1 MIDEH
6 SEIVHD
12 HPVNKLTRRR
22 FVCDVC
28 GESTYFNNV
37 EKLKIYFT
45 RLIFVDEE
53 EGDRWYEEAQCCD
66 MKCVT
71 DFIEKFGNDNRIDDI
86 SVSKEDIV
94 REYYSAL

>member
-12 HPVNKLTRRR
+12 HPVNKLTRIR

-37 EKLKIYFT
+37 ENLKIYFT
-45 RLIFVDEE
+45 RIIFVDPL
-53 EGDRWYEEAQCCD
+53 DRWYEEAQCCD
-66 MKCVT
+66 MKCVW
-71 DFIEKFGNDNRIDDI
+71 DYIKKFGNDDRIDDI